1 MWELDHKEGWALKN
15 WCFQTVVLGK
25 TFESPLDSKEIRP
38 VNPKGNQSWT
48 FIGKTDAE
56 AEAPIRWSPDVK
68 SWLTGKDLMLGKIEC
83 KKTRGWQRMRWLGGI
98 IDSVDMNLRRFKFK
112 LWKIVKDRG
121 VWHAAVR
128 GVAKSRTQL
137 SDWTITTRTML
148 NLKLKIIL
156 FIYHMSWLYCSC
168 FILYIVHWHTRFI
181 KGENIVNNIWAWKNT
196 SVFGP
201 NILKMQK
208 RHPGIFSPGFFYI
221 FNNFNTFMQ
230 EKNTTWFQWQ
240 TEQK

>member
-1 MWELDHKEGWALKN
+1 
-15 WCFQTVVLGK
+15 
-25 TFESPLDSKEIRP
+25 
-38 VNPKGNQSWT
+38 
-48 FIGKTDAE
+48 
-56 AEAPIRWSPDVK
+56 
-68 SWLTGKDLMLGKIEC
+68 
-83 KKTRGWQRMRWLGGI
+83 MRWLDGI

-121 VWHAAVR
+121 VWHAAVC
-128 GVAKSRTQL
+128 GVAKSQTQL

-148 NLKLKIIL
+148 NLNLKLFSL
-156 FIYHMSWLYCSC
+156 FTIRVD
-168 FILYIVHWHTRFI
+168 YIVLVIYYILHTDIRGLSRGKI
-181 KGENIVNNIWAWKNT
+181 LLIISELWKNT

-230 EKNTTWFQWQ
+230 EKNTTWFSMANRTKMKTKSLKEKFLQ
-240 TEQK
+240 TIVTFSII